1 MGQVLKCGYQ
11 CGAQATV
18 DFLWPNDADVWHVC
32 DTHASALQTMLD
44 AHRGSEWADRVVRW
58 PTGSANG
65 EFRPS
70 DSDDAMPSAMDTTEP
85 STEPMALRPRG
96 IRPLW
101 WKIRAWL
108 SRGR

>member
-18 DFLWPNDADVWHVC
+18 DFLWPNDAEVWHVC
-32 DTHASALQTMLD
+32 DAHASALQSMLEE
-44 AHRGSEWADRVVRW
+44 HRGSEWADRVVRW

-65 EFRPS
+65 GSRPS
-70 DSDDAMPSAMDTTEP
+70 VSDESITPATEP
-85 STEPMALRPRG
+85 EPTPEPTTPPPRG
-96 IRPLW
+96 VWPLW
-101 WKIRAWL
+101 WKIRTWL